1 MGELT
6 VFPFHARTSNNSHTY
21 YYPVPMTQARPFL
34 AMFHHAHRMEPRKLR
49 ILFSINRKFFFLFFQ
64 TKDLRSTVTRE
75 ACVTLR
81 SEPAFAYDANHIFP
95 SQVLCLILIYAI
107 CFLNSYLSTMLKSKF
122 DHTAEAVLPTLINLI
137 PNSAKV
143 IPHCRIDKVT
153 IQNWQ
158 WLRYRVGK
166 LAIK

>member
-1 MGELT
+1 
-6 VFPFHARTSNNSHTY
+6 
-21 YYPVPMTQARPFL
+21 
-34 AMFHHAHRMEPRKLR
+34 MFDFK
-49 ILFSINRKFFFLFFQ
+49 
-64 TKDLRSTVTRE
+64 
-75 ACVTLR
+75 
-81 SEPAFAYDANHIFP
+81 
-95 SQVLCLILIYAI
+95 YAI

-143 IPHCRIDKVT
+143 IPHCRIDKVM

-166 LAIK
+166 LAIQYCKVAIQY